1 MFAFANM
8 LIFTRNGF
16 IILEIFFSTLARLV
30 LLYCKVITEQIR
42 RHHLSFIQIH

>member
-16 IILEIFFSTLARLV
+16 IILEIFFSTSVHLI
-30 LLYCKVITEQIR
+30 LLYCKMLIEQIM
-42 RHHLSFIQIH
+42 